1 MLYSPHSMSNI
12 LITGCSMGIGFA
24 TALEL
29 ARAGHRIIATMRNP
43 AAAPRLGQIAAEEN
57 LPIEIR
63 KLDVDSDESAGA
75 CFSGIDAPID
85 VLVNNAG
92 IEVHGSVEELPM
104 EALIAVMNT
113 NYFGTVRCIK
123 AVLPGMRDRRSGCIV
138 NISSVSGR
146 ISSPPLGAYAASKH
160 AVEAISEALAGE
172 VKPFGIRVAIVQ
184 PGIQNT
190 RMAQGISHTNGSLYP
205 HSVRFNGLFRAA
217 LSNPTPPEVTAAVV
231 RNIVESGTWQLR
243 HLSGPDAGPFLGWR
257 ASQSDEQ
264 WVDWSAQDDESWYTA
279 VERDFG
285 MNARPLPA
293 APTSK
298 GSDHR

>member
-1 MLYSPHSMSNI
+1 MSNI

-29 ARAGHRIIATMRNP
+29 ARAGHHVIATMRNP
-43 AAAPRLGQIAAEEN
+43 AGAPRLGQIAAEEN

-63 KLDVDSDESAGA
+63 ALDVDSDETVRA
-75 CFSGIDAPID
+75 CFAGIDSPID

-92 IEVHGSVEELPM
+92 IEVHGSLEELPM
-104 EALIAVMNT
+104 ESIIAVMNT

-123 AVLPGMRDRRSGCIV
+123 AVLPGMRERRSGCII

-146 ISSPPLGAYAASKH
+146 ISSAPLGPYAASKH

-172 VKPFGIRVAIVQ
+172 VKPYGIRVAVVQ

-190 RMAQGISHTNGSLYP
+190 RMAQDISYTQGSPYP
-205 HSVRFNGLFRAA
+205 HSVRFAGLFRAA
-217 LSNPTPPEVTAAVV
+217 LSNPTPPEVTAGVV

-264 WVDWSAQDDESWYTA
+264 WVDWSAQDDESWYAA

-293 APTSK
+293 APASTN
-298 GSDHR
+298 SDDR

>member
-1 MLYSPHSMSNI
+1 MSNI

-29 ARAGHRIIATMRNP
+29 ARAGHRVIATMRNP
-43 AAAPRLGQIAAEEN
+43 AGAPRLGQIAAEEN

-63 KLDVDSDESAGA
+63 KLDVDSDESVDA
-75 CFSGIDAPID
+75 CFSGIDSPID

-104 EALIAVMNT
+104 EAFLAVMNT

-123 AVLPGMRDRRSGCIV
+123 AVLPRMRERRSGCII
-138 NISSVSGR
+138 NISSISGR
-146 ISSPPLGAYAASKH
+146 LSSAPLGAYAASKH
-160 AVEAISEALAGE
+160 AVEAVSEALAGE
-172 VKPFGIRVAIVQ
+172 VKPFGIRVAIVE

-190 RMAQGISHTNGSLYP
+190 RMAQDISYSNESLYP
-205 HSVRFNGLFRAA
+205 HSARLAGLFRES
-217 LSNPTPPEVTAAVV
+217 LSNPTPPETTASVV

-243 HLSGPDAGPFLGWR
+243 HLSGPDAAPYLGWR

-264 WVDWSAQDDESWYTA
+264 WVDWSAQDDESWYAA

-285 MNARPLPA
+285 INARPLPA
-293 APTSK
+293 TRTGTDSV
-298 GSDHR
+298 DR